1 MKYKAFVLR
10 ALRELGRDD
19 VYLRAALRER
29 ARAAQRNVSAARY
42 DGLSF
47 FNVREHREERRTRR
61 AEPAPQREQR
71 LARRE
76 PLFLRAPDDDEPRA
90 RFARRLY
97 FFQHSA
103 RRAAVLRDEH
113 RRARHAKQL
122 DVHRRRERPAHRY
135 NLSRA
140 EAERRAALYHVF
152 RRKHAREYALAV
164 IVYFCE
170 NVELLASR
178 RHERALVALVEQ
190 PRGLGAA
197 FDDGGVLGQRR
208 ARADD
213 SHIVRARFGA
223 GLFYLRGHG
232 ARVGMR
238 SVGDGGDCLLAHQ
251 RRHPRRVE
259 PPGPDVEARRFV
271 KHLRAVFRRDAA
283 DHRQAAL
290 GYLARLGRAA
300 EEQELLLHLNPCSRA
315 A

>member
-19 VYLRAALRER
+19 VHLRAALRKR
-29 ARAAQRNVSAARY
+29 ARAAQRDTAAARY

-61 AEPAPQREQR
+61 SEPAPQSEQR

-76 PLFLRAPDDDEPRA
+76 PLFFRAPDDYQPRA
-90 RFARRLY
+90 RCARRLY
-97 FFQHSA
+97 FFGHST
-103 RRAAVLRDEH
+103 RRSAVLRDEH
-113 RRARHAKQL
+113 GRARHAQQL

-197 FDDGGVLGQRR
+197 FDDGGVLRQRR

-223 GLFYLRGHG
+223 GLFYLRCHG
-232 ARVGMR
+232 ARVRMR
-238 SVGDGGDCLLAHQ
+238 SVGDDGDFLLAYQ

-259 PPGPDVEARRFV
+259 PPGPNVEARRFV
-271 KHLRAVFRRDAA
+271 KHLRAVFSGDAA
-283 DHRQAAL
+283 DHGQAAL